1 MLKPPKLSHLVLRV
15 RDLERSERFYTEVI
29 GLRVTG
35 RIPGAMT
42 FFTGDGDESHTLGVM
57 NVGPDAPGPEPT
69 RVGLYHFAY
78 QAGSMEE
85 LRTFYRHLKD
95 QEVSIV
101 GAGDHGVSKGVY
113 FLDPDGNEIEVF
125 YELPRSEWPDPDRPF
140 EGLQV
145 KPLNLE

>member
-15 RDLERSERFYTEVI
+15 RDLEQSERFYTEVI

-57 NVGPDAPGPEPT
+57 NVGPGAPGPEPT

-78 QAGSMEE
+78 QVGSMEE

-125 YELPRSEWPDPDRPF
+125 YELP
-140 EGLQV
+140 
-145 KPLNLE
+145 PL